1 MRANRKIV
9 CQNSKISKDIFSDID
24 ECLLWPGRTAITYPS
39 APTRYQHRPR
49 STSGQHLPQEYPSLR
64 RASRPAS
71 RPAGSHR
78 PSAVGLKNP
87 AASATVCRA
96 SCSRSAGEGEREGKE
111 GKKEQ
116 RQRIAAPTSQHIP
129 NPARLPILPAFS
141 GHRPGPPLSLQ
152 TSSSPAPSAVPAA
165 VAQILLLE
173 RKQNPAPKTPNL
185 HGNRGTATCQRLPA
199 MIGGGTLHFQLSR
212 LSTISLQYLH
222 LHTSSPIPI
231 QLGLPFGLTAEQTRR

>member
-1 MRANRKIV
+1 MLICFFMICTSFQRFCFTLWRGTPAFPAVQSAPPLLMIPNFIIIIAICQEILLRANRKIV

-116 RQRIAAPTSQHIP
+116 RQRIAAPASQHIP
-129 NPARLPILPAFS
+129 NPSF
-141 GHRPGPPLSLQ
+141 
-152 TSSSPAPSAVPAA
+152 PS
-165 VAQILLLE
+165 Q
-173 RKQNPAPKTPNL
+173 Q
-185 HGNRGTATCQRLPA
+185 
-199 MIGGGTLHFQLSR
+199 
-212 LSTISLQYLH
+212 
-222 LHTSSPIPI
+222 
-231 QLGLPFGLTAEQTRR
+231 